1 MNSPIDDP
9 KFLRAED
16 QRSDDRDRVSSR
28 ECQTPSSF
36 MVCNLMNLMNKDGLP
51 PPAAASEDSDVIQQQ
66 KGAIKVGMSHQNSMP
81 TSSKTVQR
89 AKPWHDV
96 ICDNL
101 SNEFSTSYRSDPLL
115 HAAMSRLNMKSCR
128 RNTLDN
134 SITFSFQNPTQ
145 QNTMWPKNYISD
157 KNGAK
162 EFVSALLQTL
172 ITLW

>member
-16 QRSDDRDRVSSR
+16 QRSADRDRVSSR

-36 MVCNLMNLMNKDGLP
+36 MNKDGLP
-51 PPAAASEDSDVIQQQ
+51 PPAAASEDFDVIQKQ

-89 AKPWHDV
+89 PKPWHDV

-115 HAAMSRLNMKSCR
+115 HAAMPRLNMKSCR

-145 QNTMWPKNYISD
+145 QNNR
-157 KNGAK
+157 
-162 EFVSALLQTL
+162 
-172 ITLW
+172 